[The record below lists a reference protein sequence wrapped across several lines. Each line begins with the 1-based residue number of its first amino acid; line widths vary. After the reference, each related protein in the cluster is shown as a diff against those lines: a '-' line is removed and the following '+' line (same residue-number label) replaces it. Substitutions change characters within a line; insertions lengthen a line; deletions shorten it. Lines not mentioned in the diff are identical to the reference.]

1 MFRFLEIYIYIFSK
15 RIFDSMQKNGKN
27 ISKFRFQ
34 GGVTVKL
41 HSLEFLLTNQ
51 KHELLP
57 NLKLILNLMKSL

>member
-1 MFRFLEIYIYIFSK
+1 MFRFLEIYIFFQKGFSTV
-15 RIFDSMQKNGKN
+15 IQKNGKN
-27 ISKFRFQ
+27 IRKFRFQ

-51 KHELLP
+51 KHDSLP